1 MFVRML
7 VRALVLRRGRALAA
21 LLALVVA
28 TATATAMLNLY
39 VDVQAKLRKEFR
51 GYGANIVVAGRE
63 SESFPADTLAK
74 VQQVLNGRG
83 RAVPFSYVVARTRDG
98 QPVVVA
104 GTDFNAVKRLNSWW
118 SVTQWP
124 QARQEVLVGVR
135 ALQALSPERKPFELS
150 FQGKTI
156 TAIPVGVLRTGAAE
170 DNRIYLSTADFESW
184 TGIPPSTIEIAV
196 TGSPQEIE
204 QTVHQLQQSLPFAQV
219 RPVRQVMEAEAR
231 VLGKMRSTLLVAA
244 ILIVATAGLCVVAT
258 LTGLVFDRRRDF
270 AIMKALGASG
280 RLIHSFLA
288 GEAAALGAA
297 AGIIG
302 FGAGVGIAATIG
314 RINFHAPVAPR
325 LTILPIIILGSIVI
339 ALVAA
344 IWPIWLL
351 GRVQPANILRG
362 E

>member
-1 MFVRML
+1 
-7 VRALVLRRGRALAA
+7 
-21 LLALVVA
+21 
-28 TATATAMLNLY
+28 
-39 VDVQAKLRKEFR
+39 
-51 GYGANIVVAGRE
+51 
-63 SESFPADTLAK
+63 
-74 VQQVLNGRG
+74 
-83 RAVPFSYVVARTRDG
+83 
-98 QPVVVA
+98 
-104 GTDFNAVKRLNSWW
+104 
-118 SVTQWP
+118 
-124 QARQEVLVGVR
+124 
-135 ALQALSPERKPFELS
+135 
-150 FQGKTI
+150 
-156 TAIPVGVLRTGAAE
+156 VGVLRTGAAE

-280 RLIHSFLA
+280 RLIHSLLA

-339 ALVAA
+339 ALVAG